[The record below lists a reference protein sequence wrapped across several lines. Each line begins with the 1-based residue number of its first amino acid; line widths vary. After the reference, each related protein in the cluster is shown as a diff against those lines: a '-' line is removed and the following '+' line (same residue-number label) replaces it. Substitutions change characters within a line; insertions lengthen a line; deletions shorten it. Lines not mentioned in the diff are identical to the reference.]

1 MLSFSRRKFLTLL
14 AALPIAAC
22 GYQPVLKQ
30 GGAAQGLQG
39 NIGFNLIESREGF
52 VLLGQLEKR
61 LGKAGPSARYQ
72 AAIDL
77 IIEEDELELTALTG
91 LVRYTLNGY
100 AKLVVTDQTTGETV
114 FSDKL
119 RDVIGY
125 SGNEQTLA
133 TTTSQRDA
141 TDKLILSLAE
151 MIVLQLTSTAES
163 WAG

>member
-1 MLSFSRRKFLTLL
+1 
-14 AALPIAAC
+14 
-22 GYQPVLKQ
+22 
-30 GGAAQGLQG
+30 
-39 NIGFNLIESREGF
+39 
-52 VLLGQLEKR
+52 
-61 LGKAGPSARYQ
+61 
-72 AAIDL
+72 
-77 IIEEDELELTALTG
+77 
-91 LVRYTLNGY
+91 YTLNGY